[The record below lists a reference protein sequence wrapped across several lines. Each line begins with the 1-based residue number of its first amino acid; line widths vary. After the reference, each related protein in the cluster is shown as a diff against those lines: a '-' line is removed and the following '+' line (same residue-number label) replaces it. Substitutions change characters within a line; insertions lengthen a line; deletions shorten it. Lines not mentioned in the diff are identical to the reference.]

1 MFVVEVYAAVRQFV
15 FNDGKSRREAARV
28 FGLSRETV
36 SKMCR
41 FSMPP
46 GYVRQRPAAK
56 PKLGPLIPV
65 IEAILEADRIAPVK
79 QRHTAKRIF
88 ERLRDEHGFAGGY
101 TVVKDHVRIERAR
114 GRETFVPLAHPPCDA
129 QVYFGE
135 AVGVIGGVR
144 QKIHFFCMDLPQ
156 SDACFVKGYPAETTE
171 AFLDG
176 HVSAFAFF
184 SGVPLSILYD
194 NLKIAVAKTRARFTN
209 LIAEPDATAEAVT
222 EAVNDTLKAIAA
234 SLLMEQVL
242 APRFEFKPKNPDNGP
257 TPGFN
262 YGEGGYDPAKCNVGV
277 NEQTGLIQME
287 IRGLMEPKSHEAV
300 RICREDLNE
309 LITAFV

>member
-65 IEAILEADRIAPVK
+65 IEAILEADRTTPVK
-79 QRHTAKRIF
+79 QRHTAKRIV

-114 GRETFVPLAHPPCDA
+114 GRETFVPLAHPPGHA
-129 QVYFGE
+129 QVDFGE

-144 QKIHFFCMDLPQ
+144 QKIGRQPLPECIDCISRTRNLAVLYARSIRVEMQRCAGGARTCHDLTV
-156 SDACFVKGYPAETTE
+156 DRY
-171 AFLDG
+171 
-176 HVSAFAFF
+176 
-184 SGVPLSILYD
+184 
-194 NLKIAVAKTRARFTN
+194 R
-209 LIAEPDATAEAVT
+209 
-222 EAVNDTLKAIAA
+222 
-234 SLLMEQVL
+234 
-242 APRFEFKPKNPDNGP
+242 
-257 TPGFN
+257 
-262 YGEGGYDPAKCNVGV
+262 
-277 NEQTGLIQME
+277 
-287 IRGLMEPKSHEAV
+287 
-300 RICREDLNE
+300 
-309 LITAFV
+309 